1 VLTDVGASTAHIETM
16 LSGCDALVLECN
28 HDREL
33 LDNSTYPP
41 GLKRRIAGRFGHLD
55 NQAAAALLSK
65 LDNRRLQHL
74 VAAHLSKHN
83 NTPQLALQ
91 ALADVLGCMPDWFS
105 HASQDEGFGW
115 RELRMA

>member
-1 VLTDVGASTAHIETM
+1 M

-28 HDREL
+28 HDRDL
-33 LDNSTYPP
+33 LDNSTYPQ

-65 LDNRRLQHL
+65 LDNSRLQHL

-91 ALADVLGCMPDWFS
+91 ALAGVLGCTPGWFS
-105 HASQDEGFGW
+105 HASQDEGFDW
-115 RELRMA
+115 RELRSA